1 MSDPAFSSEG
11 ERIRKEVGSRSVSEN
26 PIRRVWQLRERLL
39 HLGIEFED
47 DDERIRKLVGREER
61 R

>member
-1 MSDPAFSSEG
+1 
-11 ERIRKEVGSRSVSEN
+11 
-26 PIRRVWQLRERLL
+26 LRERLL